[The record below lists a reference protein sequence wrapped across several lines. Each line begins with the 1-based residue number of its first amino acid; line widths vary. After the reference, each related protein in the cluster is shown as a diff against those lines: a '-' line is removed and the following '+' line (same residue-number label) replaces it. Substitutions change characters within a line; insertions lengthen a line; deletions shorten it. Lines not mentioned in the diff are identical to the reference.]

1 MTKEE
6 VKKLPTLQEVVEQIL
21 TEEAQ
26 IVKHDSPPIA
36 IIEPSPSAIHKPF
49 VEYFNDYDDKNL
61 LPFVFHPVIL
71 NGQKNLRLNPI

>member
-6 VKKLPTLQEVVEQIL
+6 VKRLPTLQEVVDQIL

-26 IVKHDSPPIA
+26 IVKLDSPPIT

-49 VEYFNDYDDKNL
+49 AEYFNDYDDKK
-61 LPFVFHPVIL
+61 FVFHPVIL
-71 NGQKNLRLNPI
+71 NGQKNLHLNPI